1 MRCLRGRPS
10 SALQARN
17 SANKK
22 AFSASF
28 KSSSSTAATRGSF
41 FSTIAAEAP
50 AATTATMAS
59 AAASARGASTAVDR
73 PVGYWLL
80 GTAGMVAGMVSIGGL
95 TRLTKS
101 GLSMAYWKPTRVM
114 PPVTPEEWAVEFE
127 NYKQF
132 PEWQQRQSM
141 TLDEFKFIFYWE
153 YGHRMLGRAVGVAFG
168 APLAYFLARG
178 RIPAHLK
185 GRMFTLFALGGSQG
199 AIGWWMVK
207 SGVDT
212 SEGWVDPNQRKEIRV
227 SPYRLATHLVSE
239 V

>member
-1 MRCLRGRPS
+1 MH
-10 SALQARN
+10 
-17 SANKK
+17 
-22 AFSASF
+22 
-28 KSSSSTAATRGSF
+28 
-41 FSTIAAEAP
+41 
-50 AATTATMAS
+50 
-59 AAASARGASTAVDR
+59 
-73 PVGYWLL
+73 
-80 GTAGMVAGMVSIGGL
+80 
-95 TRLTKS
+95 S
-101 GLSMAYWKPTRVM
+101 GPQDA
-114 PPVTPEEWAVEFE
+114 
-127 NYKQF
+127 
-132 PEWQQRQSM
+132 
-141 TLDEFKFIFYWE
+141 
-153 YGHRMLGRAVGVAFG
+153 GRAVGVAFG